1 VPRSVYYRGVS
12 VANLLIK
19 ARFFYKDVVKTVRD
33 DCSLTDTHSMIISH
47 SEFSSK
53 VFISTAIV
61 WAIVYF
67 CVWKGIKS
75 SSYVVWITVPL
86 PIFFIL
92 IMVLKGLTLEGSDL
106 GLRMYLLGHNERD
119 EPPDWG

>member
-1 VPRSVYYRGVS
+1 M
-12 VANLLIK
+12 
-19 ARFFYKDVVKTVRD
+19 VKTVGD

-92 IMVLKGLTLEGSDL
+92 VIVLKGLTLEGSDL
-106 GLRMYLLGHNERD
+106 GLRMYLLGHNE
-119 EPPDWG
+119 